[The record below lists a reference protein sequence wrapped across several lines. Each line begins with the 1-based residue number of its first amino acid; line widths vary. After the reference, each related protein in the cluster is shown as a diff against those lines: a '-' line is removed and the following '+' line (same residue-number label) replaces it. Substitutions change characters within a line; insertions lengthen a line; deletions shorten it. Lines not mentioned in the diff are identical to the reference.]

1 MSNWRSKSS
10 NKKSDNKQ
18 SSKMMKTDYSLP
30 KEKDTINSI
39 NTVITIENDE
49 TCSLLKN
56 RKETSIIKDSNI
68 PALRQLRNCFCF
80 GSSMIEKQEAQHVP
94 NAMTFETSMGWEQIL
109 DREFQS
115 LDIDAD
121 GYVSIA
127 DLQSVLK

>member
-1 MSNWRSKSS
+1 MSIWRSKSS

-18 SSKMMKTDYSLP
+18 ILKTIKADYSTNLSVL
-30 KEKDTINSI
+30 KQRDRI
-39 NTVITIENDE
+39 NTDIFVGNSRTIIQNNESE
-49 TCSLLKN
+49 HQTQ
-56 RKETSIIKDSNI
+56 TSRTRDLSRST
-68 PALRQLRNCFCF
+68 LRQLPRFF
-80 GSSMIEKQEAQHVP
+80 RLHTSLTKKEESTSA
-94 NAMTFETSMGWEQIL
+94 FETPTEWDQKL

>member
-1 MSNWRSKSS
+1 MSSWRSKYS

-18 SSKMMKTDYSLP
+18 ILKTIKRDYSSNLSVS
-30 KEKDTINSI
+30 KQRNRINPPNS
-39 NTVITIENDE
+39 NTAIQNDE
-49 TCSLLKN
+49 TWKLLK
-56 RKETSIIKDSNI
+56 REKEEEETS
-68 PALRQLRNCFCF
+68 
-80 GSSMIEKQEAQHVP
+80 SSTITFRTSIE
-94 NAMTFETSMGWEQIL
+94 WEEIL